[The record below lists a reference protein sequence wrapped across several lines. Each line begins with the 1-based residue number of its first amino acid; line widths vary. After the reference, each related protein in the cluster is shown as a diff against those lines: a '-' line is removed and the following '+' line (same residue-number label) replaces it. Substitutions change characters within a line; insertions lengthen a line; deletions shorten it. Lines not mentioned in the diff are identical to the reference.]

1 MFEERK
7 FENIVNLE
15 EGWEVLSSDNTFH
28 KITHVGKTVP
38 YEIWNVR
45 TIHHTLSCA
54 DNHILFDKDDN
65 EIFVKDLSVGTLIQT
80 SDGLEPVLCVYKT
93 NKSNNMYD
101 VQVDSS
107 EHSYLTNGIKSHN
120 TTVTLVFLLWF
131 VLFHDDKK
139 CAILANK
146 AMQAQEILSR
156 IQLGYIHLPKWLQVG
171 VKSWGKKSI
180 ELENGS
186 MLLAAATSSD
196 SVRGFSFSCVFID
209 ECIGG
214 DSIITVKNKKN
225 GEIKTISIE
234 EFWGLCNNDFSFS
247 NRILTKDWEVLTSD
261 GYQDFY
267 GIKKTRKQ
275 SIKIYFDD
283 ETHIV
288 CSLEHKFYENK
299 KYVYANTL
307 KIGDCLSK
315 KKIVDIQDNGEAE
328 LYDLL
333 EVENGHHYT
342 MSGVEGSNCAFIP
355 KNIWE
360 KFYTSTMPTI
370 SSGKESK
377 LILVSCVTKDTMV
390 FTPDGIKTV
399 EDFIQKDKLGAYI
412 VPEYTVLGKEE
423 FNRGNIMVNSG
434 FADTKIITSPHS
446 EIECSLNHKLWA
458 CKNGVYD
465 WYKVSELNVGDWISI
480 QYGKEL
486 WGNNDDINFDYTS
499 YENNYKNKNIYK
511 FDKIT
516 EDLSYLIGL
525 YISEGYIDKYSINIC
540 CGDDISNVFQNMNIQ
555 YRCSDNLHYI
565 INSLS
570 LCDLFR
576 YLGFNTTCK
585 APQKEIPSRLF
596 SMSRKNMVSLL
607 QGLFDGDGC
616 SMKSGRILYYSTS
629 KKLIKQIQM
638 ILNNFGI
645 LSNVRSTVTKPTKKV
660 KVKSLVY
667 TLELNLKF
675 SKIFYDK
682 IGFRLTRK
690 QNNNFA
696 LKDFTSKR
704 DSKDVIPY
712 SSLLIKKYH
721 LSTQCNISLRKN
733 LKNIQRKK
741 MLAIKNVVDT
751 TDWKEFYKNNISEN
765 IYWERITDIK
775 DSKNDVYDFS
785 LYNKEEKDEF
795 NHSVVY
801 NGIIGHQTPNGENHY
816 YDFWTKAV
824 NGKSNMVPYE
834 VNWWDV
840 PGRDEEWRK
849 ETLKNMSED
858 QFNVEYGNSFDSGS
872 NTLISPYI
880 FARLSKNILSPVQ
893 STSTM
898 KIYETPIK
906 NHKYILT
913 VDCAQGTGLDYSTI
927 SVIDITTYPYKQVA
941 TFKDNEISHLSFP
954 QIIMQLGT
962 KYNMAEVLIES
973 NDIGNTILHIL
984 NYDIEYENIVK
995 TFAGVMGKP
1004 ILGQKTTIKTKSVGC
1019 ARIKDMV
1026 EGGLL
1031 IVQDIDTLNEFRH
1044 FSLSGQ
1050 SYAADNGYHDDLVM
1064 GLVNFAYYAS
1074 TPQFRMKY
1082 DENFTDEYRREY
1094 DEKIMETLAPL
1105 PIFSSNIS
1113 NVDAADI
1120 AWLKD

>member
-7 FENIVNLE
+7 FENIVILE

-28 KITHVGKTVP
+28 EITHIGKTVP

-54 DNHILFDKDDN
+54 DNHILFDKDNN

-80 SDGLEPVLCVYKT
+80 SDGLEPVLCLYKT
-93 NKSNNMYD
+93 NKSDNMYD
-101 VQVDSS
+101 VQVNSS

-120 TTVTLVFLLWF
+120 TTVTTCFLLWF
-131 VLFHDDKK
+131 ILFHDDKK

-214 DSIITVKNKKN
+214 DSVITVKNKKT
-225 GEIKTISIE
+225 GEIKTIPIE
-234 EFWGLCNNDFSFS
+234 EFWGLCSNDFSFS
-247 NRILTKDWEVLTSD
+247 NKILTKEWEVLTSD

-283 ETHIV
+283 GTHIV

-390 FTPDGIKTV
+390 FTPDGIKTI
-399 EDFIQKDKLGAYI
+399 EDFIRKDKNGAYI
-412 VPEYTVLGKEE
+412 VPEYTVLGKNG

-434 FADTKIITSPHS
+434 LSKIVTIYSLHSRLKCSP
-446 EIECSLNHKLWA
+446 NHKLWVYKDNKYMW
-458 CKNGVYD
+458 CKAKD
-465 WYKVSELNVGDWISI
+465 LKDGDLISI
-480 QYGKEL
+480 QYGMNI
-486 WGNNDDINFDYTS
+486 WGNHDTIDINNDVINLNSKLLYEYGKYIACYNDSDSKDLKKIIDVLYPYTLYDYSYCNPFDVYDVLGKTRLC
-499 YENNYKNKNIYK
+499 
-511 FDKIT
+511 T
-516 EDLSYLIGL
+516 
-525 YISEGYIDKYSINIC
+525 
-540 CGDDISNVFQNMNIQ
+540 
-555 YRCSDNLHYI
+555 I
-565 INSLS
+565 IPKQL
-570 LCDLFR
+570 LL
-576 YLGFNTTCK
+576 
-585 APQKEIPSRLF
+585 
-596 SMSRKNMVSLL
+596 MSRNNIIALL
-607 QGLFDGDGC
+607 KG
-616 SMKSGRILYYSTS
+616 ILDSSILECGEKISFHFTS
-629 KKLIKQIQM
+629 FPLMLQIQ
-638 ILNNFGI
+638 ILLNNLGI
-645 LSNVRSTVTKPTKKV
+645 LSHYETLSFDNYYIGYKLNIDDVTFKIYEETFNQSNNETIHTSFEHIIFEPITKI
-660 KVKSLVY
+660 
-667 TLELNLKF
+667 LNDDF
-675 SKIFYDK
+675 HYD
-682 IGFRLTRK
+682 
-690 QNNNFA
+690 
-696 LKDFTSKR
+696 
-704 DSKDVIPY
+704 
-712 SSLLIKKYH
+712 
-721 LSTQCNISLRKN
+721 
-733 LKNIQRKK
+733 
-741 MLAIKNVVDT
+741 
-751 TDWKEFYKNNISEN
+751 E
-765 IYWERITDIK
+765 
-775 DSKNDVYDFS
+775 VYDFS
-785 LYNKEEKDEF
+785 LYNDEDDEF
-795 NHSVVY
+795 SHSVVY

-913 VDCAQGTGLDYSTI
+913 VDCSQGTGLDYSTI

-1019 ARIKDMV
+1019 SRIKDMV

-1082 DENFTDEYRREY
+1082 DDNFTDEYRREY

-1105 PIFSSNIS
+1105 PIFSSNMID
-1113 NVDAADI
+1113 VDSADI

>member
-28 KITHVGKTVP
+28 EITHICKTVP

-54 DNHILFDKDDN
+54 DNHILFDKDN
-65 EIFVKDLSVGTLIQT
+65 HEIFVKDLSVGTLIQT

-120 TTVTLVFLLWF
+120 TTVTTCFLLWYI
-131 VLFHDDKK
+131 LFHDDKK

-146 AMQAQEILSR
+146 AMQAKEILAR

-171 VKSWGKKSI
+171 VKSWGKNSI

-209 ECIGG
+209 E
-214 DSIITVKNKKN
+214 
-225 GEIKTISIE
+225 
-234 EFWGLCNNDFSFS
+234 
-247 NRILTKDWEVLTSD
+247 
-261 GYQDFY
+261 
-267 GIKKTRKQ
+267 
-275 SIKIYFDD
+275 
-283 ETHIV
+283 
-288 CSLEHKFYENK
+288 
-299 KYVYANTL
+299 
-307 KIGDCLSK
+307 
-315 KKIVDIQDNGEAE
+315 
-328 LYDLL
+328 
-333 EVENGHHYT
+333 
-342 MSGVEGSNCAFIP
+342 CAFIP

-399 EDFIQKDKLGAYI
+399 EDFIRKDKNGAYI
-412 VPEYTVLGKEE
+412 VPEYTVLGKNG

-434 FADTKIITSPHS
+434 LSKIVTIYSLHSRLKCSP
-446 EIECSLNHKLWA
+446 NHKLWVYKDNKYMW
-458 CKNGVYD
+458 CKAKD
-465 WYKVSELNVGDWISI
+465 LKDGDLISI
-480 QYGKEL
+480 QYGMNI
-486 WGNNDDINFDYTS
+486 WGNHDTIDINNDVINLNSKLLYEYGKYIACYNDSDSKDLKKIIDILYPYTLYDYSYCNPFDVYDVLGKTRLC
-499 YENNYKNKNIYK
+499 
-511 FDKIT
+511 T
-516 EDLSYLIGL
+516 
-525 YISEGYIDKYSINIC
+525 
-540 CGDDISNVFQNMNIQ
+540 
-555 YRCSDNLHYI
+555 I
-565 INSLS
+565 IPKQL
-570 LCDLFR
+570 LL
-576 YLGFNTTCK
+576 
-585 APQKEIPSRLF
+585 
-596 SMSRKNMVSLL
+596 MSRNNIIALL
-607 QGLFDGDGC
+607 KG
-616 SMKSGRILYYSTS
+616 ILDSSILEYGEKISFHFTS
-629 KKLIKQIQM
+629 FPLMLQIQ
-638 ILNNFGI
+638 ILLNNLGI
-645 LSNVRSTVTKPTKKV
+645 LSHYETLSFDNYYIGYKLNIDDVTFKIYEETFNQSNNETIHTSFGHIIFEPITKI
-660 KVKSLVY
+660 
-667 TLELNLKF
+667 LNDDF
-675 SKIFYDK
+675 HYD
-682 IGFRLTRK
+682 
-690 QNNNFA
+690 
-696 LKDFTSKR
+696 
-704 DSKDVIPY
+704 
-712 SSLLIKKYH
+712 
-721 LSTQCNISLRKN
+721 
-733 LKNIQRKK
+733 
-741 MLAIKNVVDT
+741 
-751 TDWKEFYKNNISEN
+751 E
-765 IYWERITDIK
+765 
-775 DSKNDVYDFS
+775 VYDFS
-785 LYNKEEKDEF
+785 LYNDEDNEF
-795 NHSVVY
+795 SHSVVY

-824 NGKSNMVPYE
+824 DGKSNMVPYE

-1019 ARIKDMV
+1019 SRIKDMV

-1105 PIFSSNIS
+1105 PIFSSNMVD
-1113 NVDAADI
+1113 VDAADI